1 MYKVEV
7 IVRVVNRD
15 GDVVDHRGNPA
26 FTYGGTGLSASRLL
40 TQTHDSAAEA
50 SNALN
55 LVWGFLN
62 PIDNQA
68 ARQQ

>member
-7 IVRVVNRD
+7 IVRVVNRH

-26 FTYGGTGLSASRLL
+26 FTGNGLSASQLL
-40 TQTHDSAAEA
+40 TQTHDSAVEA
-50 SNALN
+50 NNTLN

-62 PIDNQA
+62 PIDNLA